1 MCKRRIFSLQT
12 PLTGSITPRVVCTPS
27 GSVTCEFE
35 ADKAVYPLYHAPP
48 VSDPRSIQ
56 VHGAENLFDALLSRD
71 YEIIPSTHSQKHFF
85 TTESWSS
92 SEERPKSMPPTDDMG
107 TTHEDERPRI
117 PNNSRHDLPQLNS
130 DNINQIEREEDLIR
144 DAREGLL
151 GSRFRLKDKRG
162 ELRDLRQ
169 KTGQEEGALISQ
181 VRKIFQEKNIAFPIE
196 LENSFA
202 RVLGLRDTLGLVEGS
217 FEEEEEKYDQLEWDY
232 TEKESEFVAK
242 WTDQKPS
249 VLERERAAKSQD
261 RNLHE
266 FEQME
271 LGTMTA
277 GFPVLR
283 PETIL
288 VGGQQ
293 PLPITEAA
301 LKDFEQR
308 SSASRLPQSLPNH
321 VNGMSSPL
329 PMSYNGTAIIEADL
343 AWNNTRKL
351 IDDWILDTVS
361 CSRHQKLILR
371 SLISQDNLDDATW
384 WRLVTRYWDKD
395 GQIIPP
401 KGMHAEESC
410 SSDDIVIPQVA
421 SAPANA
427 LSDKAETGH
436 VELQHVSRKAAVSDT
451 KTDRH
456 KSFTKEPNTMG
467 FDDQPE
473 LESDHL
479 NFEDLNIQSSTT
491 SLDIVLTTVDEQ
503 PGNPFVPQIATSSE
517 QQLESNE
524 GIPQTLSS
532 GHCQGT
538 TQDTKSKYNH
548 ELCAKPFIVG
558 EGTIPRTKRYHI
570 RHISNPEQGRLIPTV
585 YQPKYHEDPNTT
597 FRPRH
602 G

>member
-1 MCKRRIFSLQT
+1 M
-12 PLTGSITPRVVCTPS
+12 TPRVVCTPS

-35 ADKAVYPLYHAPP
+35 ANKVVYPLYHARPA
-48 VSDPRSIQ
+48 SDLRSIQ
-56 VHGAENLFDALLSRD
+56 VHGAKDLFDAFLPRD
-71 YEIIPSTHSQKHFF
+71 YEVTTSTHSQTHFSP
-85 TTESWSS
+85 TESWSS
-92 SEERPKSMPPTDDMG
+92 SKKRHKSMPHTGDMG
-107 TTHEDERPRI
+107 TIHDDERPI
-117 PNNSRHDLPQLNS
+117 ILSNSQHGVPQLNS
-130 DNINQIEREEDLIR
+130 DKINQIERDEDQIR
-144 DAREGLL
+144 DAREDLL
-151 GSRFRLKDKRG
+151 GSRFRLKDQRG
-162 ELRDLRQ
+162 GLRDLRQ
-169 KTGQEEGALISQ
+169 KTGQEEGALINQ
-181 VRKIFQEKNIAFPIE
+181 VRKIFHEKNIAFPIE

-202 RVLGLRDTLGLVEGS
+202 RVLELRDTLGLVEGS
-217 FEEEEEKYDQLEWDY
+217 YEEEEEKYDQLEWEY

-249 VLERERAAKSQD
+249 VLERERVARSQD

-271 LGTMTA
+271 LGTMAA

-288 VGGQQ
+288 IGGQQ

-308 SSASRLPQSLPNH
+308 SSASRLPQSLPIR

-329 PMSYNGTAIIEADL
+329 PMSYNGTAIIQAPL

-361 CSRHQKLILR
+361 CSHHQKLILR

-384 WRLVTRYWDKD
+384 WRLVTHYWDKD
-395 GQIIPP
+395 GQTIPP

-421 SAPANA
+421 SAPASA
-427 LSDKAETGH
+427 LSDKAETVH
-436 VELQHVSRKAAVSDT
+436 IELQHVYRKAAVSDT
-451 KTDRH
+451 EADRH
-456 KSFTKEPNTMG
+456 KSFTKKPNTMG

-491 SLDIVLTTVDEQ
+491 SLDMVLTTVDEQ
-503 PGNPFVPQIATSSE
+503 PGNPPVPQIATSSE

-524 GIPQTLSS
+524 GMPQTLST

-538 TQDTKSKYNH
+538 TQDIKSKHNH

-558 EGTIPRTKRYHI
+558 EGTVPRKKRYHI
-570 RHISNPEQGRLIPTV
+570 RHISNPERGRLIPTV

-597 FRPRH
+597 FRLRD
-602 G
+602 GWS